1 MRTKPH
7 SSSSRSETRRPF
19 SFLHPFHKSLL
30 STYYVRSRVLGVGD
44 TDEVLHGPLNSN
56 CAPSRRER
64 YKCIGPGITGR
75 QSHKLCSKRGSAK
88 PSCKIQ
94 SCSPCSH
101 NAHSPADSQRLPN
114 SWTSPGSH
122 SPTGQCQNPRPLPP
136 DPAPGPRLPGGHE
149 AGGGGACPPLS
160 GSGGQQELKKLLL
173 LASRMDGCSS

>member
-30 STYYVRSRVLGVGD
+30 STYYVPSRVLGVGD
-44 TDEVLHGPLNSN
+44 IVEVLHGPLNSN

-64 YKCIGPGITGR
+64 YKCTGPGITGR

-101 NAHSPADSQRLPN
+101 NAHSPATPSGCPI
-114 SWTSPGSH
+114 PG
-122 SPTGQCQNPRPLPP
+122 
-136 DPAPGPRLPGGHE
+136 PAPAPIALQDSARIPGPFPQTRRLSPDYQEGTKPGVEGPAHLSPAHE
-149 AGGGGACPPLS
+149 ANKS
-160 GSGGQQELKKLLL
+160 
-173 LASRMDGCSS
+173 